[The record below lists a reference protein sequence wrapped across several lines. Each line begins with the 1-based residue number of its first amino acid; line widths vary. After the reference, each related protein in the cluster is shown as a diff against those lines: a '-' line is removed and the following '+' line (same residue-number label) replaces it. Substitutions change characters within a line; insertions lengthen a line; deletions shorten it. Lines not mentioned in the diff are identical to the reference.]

1 MIKSITIENKS
12 MVSLH
17 GLKPGKQLQV
27 EVDNKG
33 VPLDRNWRRRLND
46 SSSDGCV
53 AVIQAEQPK
62 VKPDKEAK

>member
-17 GLKPGKQLQV
+17 GSKPGKQLQI

-53 AVIQAEQPK
+53 AVVQTEQPK
-62 VKPDKEAK
+62 PKPEKEAK